1 MRSLTED
8 WSQGFR
14 LGDVL
19 HRWGARLD
27 ASATDRTRQGW
38 CFQSLP
44 CAEAY
49 GFATTCA
56 ELMAPRI
63 NRPVVQLFYRL
74 CARSTGEDVLAQL
87 VSRIGRPDQIGHS
100 EVPPLANPSGVV
112 VLNATWRHHATS
124 VGVSIYGAHRTS
136 DSGVDMGMI
145 YLTWDDV
152 EAAGA
157 PYVDAWRRANEGLAR
172 AAATAQP
179 TVFHLQRPIFDPAKS
194 PESAHTRA
202 LNSPELLETPA
213 TIAAPLGLKGFALW
227 LGGDAWYLST
237 ARATVLLG
245 TPETSIVQFT
255 ELAPARG
262 CGSAE
267 LRVGIW
273 AVRDTWRSP
282 AIDDAA
288 DVLSRV
294 PGLVVEHQEDID
306 I

>member
-1 MRSLTED
+1 MRSLIED

-19 HRWGARLD
+19 HPWGTRFNAF
-27 ASATDRTRQGW
+27 ATDRTRQGW
-38 CFQSLP
+38 CFRALP

-63 NRPVVQLFYRL
+63 DRPMVRLFYRL
-74 CARSTGEDVLAQL
+74 VPRSTGEDVLAQL
-87 VSRIGRPDQIGHS
+87 VSRLGQPDQIGHS
-100 EVPPLANPSGVV
+100 EAPPLANPSGAV
-112 VLNATWRHHATS
+112 VLNATWRHRTTS
-124 VGVSIYGAHRTS
+124 GGLSIYGAHRTS
-136 DSGVDMGMI
+136 DSGIDMGII

-157 PYVDAWRRANEGLAR
+157 PYVDAWRRANEALAR

-179 TVFHLQRPIFDPAKS
+179 TVFHLQHPIFDPANS
-194 PESAHTRA
+194 AESAHSRA
-202 LNSPELLETPA
+202 LNSPELLKTPA
-213 TIAAPLGLKGFALW
+213 TIAAPLGRKGFALW
-227 LGGDAWYLST
+227 LGGGSWYLST

-245 TPETSIVQFT
+245 APETSIVQFT

-262 CGSAE
+262 GGSAE
-267 LRVGIW
+267 LRVGVW
-273 AVRDTWRSP
+273 AVRDSWRSQ
-282 AIDDAA
+282 AIADAA
-288 DVLSRV
+288 NVLSRL